1 MTIAKNTCARLYH
14 VPDQRTGKDWWNMKR
29 KDVEQTHFDQ
39 EAQEKSKEGMFYD
52 TPFLQNLLEYLH
64 TYSIARIG
72 DSHDKKLLFYGCGT
86 SFRTA
91 RELAERRAKVYPIDI
106 STKSVERLYC
116 ETKKR
121 QLSNQV
127 FPTAMDCEE
136 LGFGNNTFDIVY
148 GRAILHHLNLN
159 QALKEIQRVLKPGGL
174 AVFLE
179 PLGMNPLINL
189 YRKLTPNRRT
199 PYERPLN
206 SKDFKI
212 IGSAGFSAFN
222 HNEFTLVCNFGIFLN
237 SVIKLPE
244 RLSLSYNILKK
255 VDDFVLRKL
264 PYLRKFCW
272 NTVLV
277 FTK

>member
-1 MTIAKNTCARLYH
+1 
-14 VPDQRTGKDWWNMKR
+14 MKR
-29 KDVEQTHFDQ
+29 KRVEQAYFDQ
-39 EAQEKSKEGMFYD
+39 QVQGKSKEATFYG
-52 TPFLQNLLEYLH
+52 TPFVQNVLYNLH
-64 TYSIARIG
+64 TYSISQIGNSYDKRI
-72 DSHDKKLLFYGCGT
+72 LFYGCGA

-91 RELAERRAKVYPIDI
+91 RELAEQRARVYLIDI
-106 STKSVERLYC
+106 STKSVEYLSC

-121 QLSNQV
+121 RLSKQL
-127 FPTAMDCEE
+127 FPIAMDCEE
-136 LGFGNNTFDIVY
+136 LGFGDGTFDVVY

-159 QALKEIQRVLKPGGL
+159 EALKEIRRVLKPHGI

-199 PYERPLN
+199 PYERPLDCQ
-206 SKDFKI
+206 DFRI
-212 IGSAGFSAFN
+212 IGGAGFSAFK
-222 HNEFTLVCNFGIFLN
+222 HNEFTFVCNFGIFLN

-244 RLSLSYNILKK
+244 RLSLSYEALRQ
-255 VDDFVLRKL
+255 VDDFVLCKF

-277 FTK
+277 LTK